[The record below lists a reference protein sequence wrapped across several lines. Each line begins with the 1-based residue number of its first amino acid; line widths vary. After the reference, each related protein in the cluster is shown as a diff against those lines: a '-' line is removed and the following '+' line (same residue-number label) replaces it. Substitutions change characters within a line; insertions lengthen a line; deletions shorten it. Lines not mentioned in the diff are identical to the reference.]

1 MFDISAERRL
11 KGMAQPIFAATNI
24 SIMPRGQ
31 PVQSLEKRGKS
42 LLDLPDHHYPSS
54 QKLVAIL
61 SMRSVPGRKLMCA
74 NGLVFVRVNGF
85 DSASQRSRLLKQ
97 FELQLL
103 G

>member
-1 MFDISAERRL
+1 
-11 KGMAQPIFAATNI
+11 
-24 SIMPRGQ
+24 
-31 PVQSLEKRGKS
+31 
-42 LLDLPDHHYPSS
+42 
-54 QKLVAIL
+54 
-61 SMRSVPGRKLMCA
+61 MCA